1 MNYRVQVL
9 LLSCLA
15 VVFFP
20 VAAMAQDDDHAA
32 IVESALSAAPAAIAA
47 GAAVMDGDGNVLREG
62 SNGYT
67 CMPDDPDVD
76 GNSPMCLDEAWMEWA
91 AAWQSG
97 AEAPK
102 VSNIAF
108 GFMLTGDDGNSNIDP
123 DATGPTDDNEWV
135 DAGPHIML
143 LAPVT
148 VLEGMS
154 HDPYSGEP
162 FVMWRDTPLAH
173 VMIPLGS
180 HE

>member
-1 MNYRVQVL
+1 MNYCVKFV

-20 VAAMAQDDDHAA
+20 VAAMAQETDSDML
-32 IVESALSAAPAAIAA
+32 ENTLKAAPAAISANA
-47 GAAVMDGDGNVLREG
+47 TVLDGDGNVIQEG

-67 CMPDDPDVD
+67 CMPDNPDEA
-76 GNSPMCLDEAWMEWA
+76 GNSPMCLDETWVEWA
-91 AAWQSG
+91 AAWKGG
-97 AEAPK
+97 AEAPV

-108 GFMLTGDDGNSNIDP
+108 GFMLSGDNGNSNIDP
-123 DATGPTDDNEWV
+123 NATEKTDDNEWV

-143 LAPVT
+143 LAPVSA
-148 VLEGMS
+148 LEGMS

-173 VMIPLGS
+173 LMIPLGS